1 MRRVEIVVVGAGPA
15 GLSAAIAAAEAS
27 AEVLVID
34 ENRQLGGQIYQQPP
48 QQFSPSPGERSL
60 NYDLIKVKKLLEHA
74 LSLPIEFLTDAMAWG
89 IFDGRHLAVMV
100 ADKGQDIWA
109 ERLVLAPEAYERPV
123 PFPGWTLPGV
133 MGGVAVQRMVNQQWV
148 MPGQRFLFVG
158 AGPLQLAVAA
168 QVLKNGIDVVG
179 IADAAPSSIS
189 WRHLYQM
196 WGAWDILWQGA
207 GYSWNIIKRR
217 VPVIRSHAILRAE
230 GDGQVERAVTAD
242 VDMNWHPIP
251 GTERAWEVD
260 TICVSYGFI
269 SSVELPGLAGCKINY
284 VPKWDSWVPEHDS
297 DMRTSLPGIFVA
309 GDGAGLGGAIVAA
322 DEGRI
327 AGANAALELGYGS
340 DKPAHPASSSYRRLR
355 VLSRFRA
362 VLDGIWQF
370 RPGLYDIIDDD
381 TLICRCE
388 EVTYKEVKEAITDG
402 AEDLNQVRSW
412 TQAGM
417 GLCQGRYCQTHL
429 AYLLAAAKGRPV
441 ETAGTYTVRPP
452 GKPVPIDVLTSEG

>member
-1 MRRVEIVVVGAGPA
+1 M
-15 GLSAAIAAAEAS
+15 
-27 AEVLVID
+27 
-34 ENRQLGGQIYQQPP
+34 
-48 QQFSPSPGERSL
+48 
-60 NYDLIKVKKLLEHA
+60 
-74 LSLPIEFLTDAMAWG
+74 
-89 IFDGRHLAVMV
+89 
-100 ADKGQDIWA
+100 
-109 ERLVLAPEAYERPV
+109 
-123 PFPGWTLPGV
+123 
-133 MGGVAVQRMVNQQWV
+133 
-148 MPGQRFLFVG
+148 
-158 AGPLQLAVAA
+158 
-168 QVLKNGIDVVG
+168 
-179 IADAAPSSIS
+179 
-189 WRHLYQM
+189 
-196 WGAWDILWQGA
+196 
-207 GYSWNIIKRR
+207 KRR

-251 GTERAWEVD
+251 GTERTWEVD

-297 DMRTSLPGIFVA
+297 DMRTSVPGIFVA

-412 TQAGM
+412 TRAGM
-417 GLCQGRYCQTHL
+417 GMCQGRLCQINP

-441 ETAGTYTVRPP
+441 EMAGTYTARPP
-452 GKPVPIDVLTSEG
+452 VKPVPIDVFTYEGD